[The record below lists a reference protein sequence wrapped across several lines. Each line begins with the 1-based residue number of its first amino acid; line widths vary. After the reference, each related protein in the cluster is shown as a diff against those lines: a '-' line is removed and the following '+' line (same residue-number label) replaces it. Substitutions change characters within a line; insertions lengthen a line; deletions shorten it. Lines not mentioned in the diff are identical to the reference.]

1 MIHQPAVAAIPKELV
16 FMIHFGYQLRPRNIN
31 SAGSAMITMTSWPSS
46 TPILNATTV
55 SSGSAPPSLNNSART
70 LAKPIPCNNPKT
82 NTSNEVKNL
91 IDKKRSFNKQYGYGY
106 RVQIYYGEETK
117 ARSIENKFKINFPN
131 VYTKLDYDQPYWKVQ
146 VGNYKTKLEADK
158 AVINFSEK
166 FSGLIV
172 IPLGK

>member
-1 MIHQPAVAAIPKELV
+1 MKQKTFLSFILFAILL
-16 FMIHFGYQLRPRNIN
+16 GTN
-31 SAGSAMITMTSWPSS
+31 SLYSQ
-46 TPILNATTV
+46 N
-55 SSGSAPPSLNNSART
+55 
-70 LAKPIPCNNPKT
+70 KT

-106 RVQIYYGEETK
+106 RIHIYYGDETK
-117 ARSIENKFKINFPN
+117 ARSIESKFKIHFQN

>member
-1 MIHQPAVAAIPKELV
+1 MKQQTFLNFILFAILL
-16 FMIHFGYQLRPRNIN
+16 G
-31 SAGSAMITMTSWPSS
+31 TS
-46 TPILNATTV
+46 
-55 SSGSAPPSLNNSART
+55 SLYSQN
-70 LAKPIPCNNPKT
+70 KT

>member
-1 MIHQPAVAAIPKELV
+1 MKQKTFLSFILFAILL
-16 FMIHFGYQLRPRNIN
+16 GTN
-31 SAGSAMITMTSWPSS
+31 SLYSQ
-46 TPILNATTV
+46 N
-55 SSGSAPPSLNNSART
+55 
-70 LAKPIPCNNPKT
+70 KT

-106 RVQIYYGEETK
+106 RIQIYYGDETK
-117 ARSIENKFKINFPN
+117 ARSIESKFKINFPN
-131 VYTKLDYDQPYWKVQ
+131 VYTKLDYEQPYWKVQ